1 MRHFRQLTTNHRL
14 LMMSIENIFGS
25 KKVKSFVSDHTNG
38 NRIYIERFRDKIH
51 ISNTFKIF
59 ALATYTI
66 KEKTIIAYEDF
77 LTSTK
82 KFSPTKECITALHCH
97 CKIV

>member
-51 ISNTFKIF
+51 LVLLRCQVYFIL
-59 ALATYTI
+59 ALAI
-66 KEKTIIAYEDF
+66 QLKRK
-77 LTSTK
+77 
-82 KFSPTKECITALHCH
+82 P
-97 CKIV
+97 